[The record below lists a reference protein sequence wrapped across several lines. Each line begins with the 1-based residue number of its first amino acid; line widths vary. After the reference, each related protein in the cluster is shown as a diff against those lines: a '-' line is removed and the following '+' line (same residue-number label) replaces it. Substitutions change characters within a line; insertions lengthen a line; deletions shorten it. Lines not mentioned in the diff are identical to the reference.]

1 MSNSIFTMILSY
13 LAGTILLIILDK
25 KISMLYK
32 IKSMIKVN
40 DQFIPVVFIISAMMA
55 ILVFGMIGRYLI
67 NLPNSFIY
75 FFSGII
81 LAFTQQVILVKA

>member
-25 KISMLYK
+25 KISM
-32 IKSMIKVN
+32 IKVN
-40 DQFIPVVFIISAMMA
+40 DQFIPVVCIISAMMA